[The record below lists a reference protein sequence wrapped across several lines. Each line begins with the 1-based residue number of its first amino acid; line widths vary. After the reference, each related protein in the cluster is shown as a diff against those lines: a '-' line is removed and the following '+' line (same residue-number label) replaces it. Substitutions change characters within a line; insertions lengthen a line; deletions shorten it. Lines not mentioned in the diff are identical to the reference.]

1 MLWLQDICESCY
13 DHKCPASKK
22 PSPFILRCCICMEK
36 RIIWCYGARLSFLL
50 LTFSYVAC
58 YTEVAKINILRSI
71 TMLYVILYICIIL
84 VFLVIMITLLFDD
97 IRVYE
102 VWLKYF
108 LNIPIQWNNTV
119 SLHYCQ
125 SIYNTVFYSTRSP
138 LFAFSSHF
146 EIYHP
151 L

>member
-1 MLWLQDICESCY
+1 MITNALHL
-13 DHKCPASKK
+13 KK
-22 PSPFILRCCICMEK
+22 PSSFILRCYICMEK

-84 VFLVIMITLLFDD
+84 VSLVIMITLLFDNWLYVV
-97 IRVYE
+97 RVYE

-108 LNIPIQWNNTV
+108 LNIPIQLNNTV

-138 LFAFSSHF
+138 LFVFSSHF

>member
-1 MLWLQDICESCY
+1 MITNALHL
-13 DHKCPASKK
+13 KK
-22 PSPFILRCCICMEK
+22 PSSFILRCYICMEK

-50 LTFSYVAC
+50 LTLSYVPC

-71 TMLYVILYICIIL
+71 TMLCLILYICIIL
-84 VFLVIMITLLFDD
+84 VFLVIMITL
-97 IRVYE
+97 YE
-102 VWLKYF
+102 VRSKYF

-138 LFAFSSHF
+138 LFVFSSRF
-146 EIYHP
+146 KMYHP
-151 L
+151 LWNKTWFLPHVAKICAT